1 MRFPPKL
8 TAAQMFWTGVAL
20 VAVSVAMGAVN
31 REVHGTIAAS
41 VTGTIATAASIVHLL
56 GIGLVVG
63 AFVTRAVDR
72 RDDGR

>member
-8 TAAQMFWTGVAL
+8 TAAQMVWTGVAL
-20 VAVSVAMGAVN
+20 VAVALAMGAVN
-31 REVHGTIAAS
+31 GRLY
-41 VTGTIATAASIVHLL
+41 GTIATSVTGAIVTTGSIVHLL